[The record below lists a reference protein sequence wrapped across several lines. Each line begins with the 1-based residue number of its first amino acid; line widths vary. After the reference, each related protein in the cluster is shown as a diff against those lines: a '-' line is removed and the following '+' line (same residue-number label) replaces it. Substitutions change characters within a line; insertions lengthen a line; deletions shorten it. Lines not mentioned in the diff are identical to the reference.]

1 MPYIYEMIDAIKKY
15 YDNLAPTYDSNRFEN
30 SYGKYI
36 DQQERIFLKAIL
48 EKNSFKN
55 TLDLGCGTGRFLE
68 FADYGVDISP
78 KMIEIAKSKFPNVAI
93 KEGSVSNIPYPENYF
108 DLIYSLHVIMHLDI
122 KITEE
127 FLAESHKKLNLKGK
141 LIFDFPSKKRRK
153 LINYKS
159 TNWHAANDFSIA
171 EIQKMTENNWKFKNF
186 NGILFF
192 PIHRFPTWIRP
203 FFGKIDNF
211 LSNSFLKEYA
221 SYIIVELE
229 KK

>member
-1 MPYIYEMIDAIKKY
+1 MPYIYEMIDTIKKY
-15 YDNLAPTYDSNRFEN
+15 YDDLAPTYDRNRFEN

-36 DQQERIFLKAIL
+36 DQQERIFLKSIL
-48 EKNSFKN
+48 EKIAFKN

-68 FADYGVDISP
+68 FANHGVDISP
-78 KMIEIAKSKFPNVAI
+78 RMIEIAQSKFPNTAI
-93 KEGSVSNIPYPENYF
+93 KEGSASNIPYSENYF
-108 DLIYSLHVIMHLDI
+108 DLIFSIHVIMHLDL
-122 KITEE
+122 KTTKD
-127 FLAESHKKLNLKGK
+127 FLAESHKKLTLNGK

-159 TNWHAANDFSIA
+159 ENWHAANDFSIA
-171 EIQKMTENNWKFKNF
+171 EILKMTEKNWKLKTY

-203 FFGKIDNF
+203 FFGKIDT
-211 LSNSFLKEYA
+211 LLCSSFFKEYA

>member
-1 MPYIYEMIDAIKKY
+1 MPYIYEMIDTIKKY
-15 YDNLAPTYDSNRFEN
+15 YDDLAPTYDSNRFEN

-36 DQQERIFLKAIL
+36 DQQERTFLKSIL
-48 EKNSFKN
+48 EKNAFKN

-68 FADYGVDISP
+68 FANHGVDISP
-78 KMIEIAKSKFPNVAI
+78 RMIEIAQSKFPNTAI

-108 DLIYSLHVIMHLDI
+108 DLIFSLHVIMHLDLN
-122 KITEE
+122 ITED
-127 FLAESHKKLNLKGK
+127 FLTESHKKLSLNGK

-159 TNWHAANDFSIA
+159 ENWHAANDFSTA
-171 EIQKMTENNWKFKNF
+171 EILKMTENNWKLKTYK
-186 NGILFF
+186 GILFF

-203 FFGKIDNF
+203 FLGKIDT
-211 LSNSFLKEYA
+211 LLCNSFLKEYA

>member
-1 MPYIYEMIDAIKKY
+1 MIDAIKKY
-15 YDNLAPTYDSNRFEN
+15 YDNLATTYDSNRFEN

-68 FADYGVDISP
+68 FANHGVDISP
-78 KMIEIAKSKFPNVAI
+78 KMIEIAQSKFPDVVI
-93 KEGSVSNIPYPENYF
+93 KEGSVSNIPFFENYF

-122 KITEE
+122 KITED
-127 FLAESHKKLNLKGK
+127 FLTESHKKLNLNGK

-171 EIQKMTENNWKFKNF
+171 EIKKMTENNWKFKKHK
-186 NGILFF
+186 GILFF

-203 FFGKIDNF
+203 FFVKIDNF
-211 LSNSFLKEYA
+211 LCNSFLKEYA